1 MEVENNVIV
10 GEKRILIVDDHLEL
24 RLLVRES
31 LDDGSGA
38 YLFQEAGNASEAL
51 AALSVFRPQLVILD
65 VMMPGEMDGYRL
77 CELIKRDPVLMGV
90 YVVLLTAR
98 GQWADIEKGQA
109 VGADLYLVK
118 PFSPNQLIAV
128 VAKAFEAP
136 GR

>member
-1 MEVENNVIV
+1 MAIESGVIV

-51 AALSVFRPQLVILD
+51 VALSVFRPQLVILD
-65 VMMPGEMDGYRL
+65 VMMPGGMDGYRL
-77 CELIKRDPVLMGV
+77 CELIKSDPALMGV

-98 GQWADIEKGQA
+98 GQRADIEKGQA

-118 PFSPNQLIAV
+118 PFSPDQLIAV
-128 VAKAFEAP
+128 VARALEAP
-136 GR
+136 CQ